1 MLVSMS
7 KSQQI
12 PGNMLRFSKS
22 WNIASKYVF
31 FIHRLFYKSISVEG
45 LDNIPQNRP
54 IIFAPNHQNA
64 LMDPMLILATTKQ
77 QVVFLARADIFRNRV
92 LRTIL
97 YRLKILPVYR
107 IRDGKENLIKN
118 DDSFDYVSQVLEHK
132 RAIALFPEAQH
143 TNKRHILGLKKGVP
157 RVAFMAEERNN
168 FTLGVLVIP
177 VGIYFSRYN
186 TFRSVAHVRYGTP
199 IEVQKF
205 AEMYRENEQKA
216 QIALRDEIAMQLHNL
231 AINISNLKLYN
242 MYESLRTLFV
252 KQCIKQFKL
261 GKLTQLNSFRADK
274 ITIAAIERY
283 ETENID
289 GLLQL
294 NQLTERFELLKK
306 QYRLSNQ
313 SIEKPKLNMIRL
325 IASSLLLLVTIPVF
339 LYGFINN
346 FIGYIIPKILV
357 LKIKDKQ
364 FHSSVKF
371 VWGLFVLPL
380 FYLIQTLIF
389 YFATGHLVFSLIYI
403 VSLPIS
409 GFAAQAWFEW
419 LVIVLHDYRRIW
431 LRKAKPETYADIK
444 ELHSTICKIV
454 SEIATIYAS
463 KA

>member
-1 MLVSMS
+1 
-7 KSQQI
+7 
-12 PGNMLRFSKS
+12 
-22 WNIASKYVF
+22 
-31 FIHRLFYKSISVEG
+31 
-45 LDNIPQNRP
+45 
-54 IIFAPNHQNA
+54 
-64 LMDPMLILATTKQ
+64 
-77 QVVFLARADIFRNRV
+77 
-92 LRTIL
+92 
-97 YRLKILPVYR
+97 
-107 IRDGKENLIKN
+107 
-118 DDSFDYVSQVLEHK
+118 
-132 RAIALFPEAQH
+132 
-143 TNKRHILGLKKGVP
+143 
-157 RVAFMAEERNN
+157 
-168 FTLGVLVIP
+168 
-177 VGIYFSRYN
+177 
-186 TFRSVAHVRYGTP
+186 
-199 IEVQKF
+199 
-205 AEMYRENEQKA
+205 
-216 QIALRDEIAMQLHNL
+216 
-231 AINISNLKLYN
+231 

-261 GKLTQLNSFRADK
+261 GKLTQLNRFRADK
-274 ITIAAIERY
+274 ITIAALERY

-294 NQLTERFELLKK
+294 NQLTERFEQLKK

-313 SIEKPKLNMIRL
+313 SIEKPKLNIIRL

-357 LKIKDKQ
+357 LRIKDKQ

-431 LRKAKPETYADIK
+431 LRKAKPETYAEIK

-454 SEIATIYAS
+454 SDIATIYAS